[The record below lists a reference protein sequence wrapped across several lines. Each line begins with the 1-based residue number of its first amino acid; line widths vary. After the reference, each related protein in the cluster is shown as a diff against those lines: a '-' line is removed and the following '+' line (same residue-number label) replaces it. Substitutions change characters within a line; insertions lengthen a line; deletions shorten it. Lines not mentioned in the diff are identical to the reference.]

1 MHLKR
6 WLTAIILLPVL
17 IFMIGPAPGW
27 LLCIFLYVTSLG
39 ALSEFFRSSGPK
51 LPRYASWSSYF
62 LLAPLFVVFFFR
74 QILFALPIISLWV
87 VVPMTLAM
95 LSRTSPGSH
104 RTTDVSKTALG
115 MLYVGL
121 PLAMLVP
128 IDQFYPQGDMW
139 IFFLLVT
146 VFACDTAAFYAGKV
160 CGRHKLHQ
168 AISPGKTWEGA
179 FGGLLGSFLG
189 AYAFLKITAL
199 HPFTLAMGVLIF
211 FLSLASQI
219 GDLAESMLKRNG
231 GLKDSGNLL
240 PGHGGILDRID
251 GILFTVPILYIYLN
265 ISVV

>member
-17 IFMIGPAPGW
+17 IVIIGPAPGW
-27 LLCIFLYVTSLG
+27 LLCLFLYITSLG
-39 ALSEFFRSSGPK
+39 ALSEFFRVSGPQ

-62 LLAPLFVVFFFR
+62 LLIPLFVAFFLR
-74 QILFALPIISLWV
+74 QILLALPIIILWV
-87 VVPMTLAM
+87 VAPMTLAM
-95 LSRTSPGSH
+95 FSRASPGSH
-104 RTTDVSKTALG
+104 STTDISKTVLG

-121 PLAMLVP
+121 PLAMLVH

-146 VFACDTAAFYAGKV
+146 VFTCDTVAFYAGKAW
-160 CGRHKLHQ
+160 GKHKLHE

-179 FGGLLGSFLG
+179 FGGILGSFLG
-189 AYAFLKITAL
+189 AYAFLRITEL
-199 HPFTLAMGVLIF
+199 HPFTPAMGALIF

-219 GDLAESMLKRNG
+219 GDLAESMLKRNS

-251 GILFTVPILYIYLN
+251 GVLFAIPILYIYLY